1 MKKKIMMVASLLS
14 CFTMVK
20 AQNLP
25 VTLGQCLEKAE
36 ASHPLAGQYELIAS
50 SGDLKIKNLNR
61 NYLPEMNVNGDAHY
75 QSDVVEVPVAIAA
88 FAPEPLDKDWYKISL
103 DVSQLI
109 YDGGITRKNKDIEY
123 LEEQINRQAVS
134 VDLYKIKER
143 VVGVY
148 FSIISLQESL
158 ELLNL
163 TRESLKSRLK
173 EVESGVM
180 NGVVLASNADIIK
193 AELLKIDQ
201 REIELQSGIT
211 TGYKVLSILTGEQ
224 IATGTPL
231 EWTDPVIE
239 SYIPGQDRPEYGLYS
254 LQQQKAESMKK
265 LTTSKL
271 IPKVFA
277 YGQAGYGRPGY
288 DMLLNEFDD
297 FYTIG
302 ARLSWNVWNWN
313 KSKNEKTI
321 LELNKEI
328 IENNKNSFDQNLN
341 TDLERKMAEIVKIE
355 ALIPKDREIAEL
367 RSGIVKTYAS
377 QLDHGVITATEYIT
391 ELHAELEALLN
402 LKVHEVQLARAK
414 YDYLAAAGKL

>member
-1 MKKKIMMVASLLS
+1 MKKKIMMVASLMC
-14 CFTMVK
+14 CFSLVK
-20 AQNLP
+20 AQNSP
-25 VTLGQCLEKAE
+25 VTIDYCLEKAE
-36 ASHPLAGQYELIAS
+36 ANHPLTGQYDLITS
-50 SGDLKIKNLNR
+50 SGDLRIKNLNR

-109 YDGGITRKNKDIEY
+109 YDGGITKKNKDIEY
-123 LEEQINRQAVS
+123 LDEQINRQTVS

-163 TRESLKSRLK
+163 TKESLKSRLK
-173 EVESGVM
+173 EVESGVK
-180 NGVVLASNADIIK
+180 NGVVLASNSDIIK

-201 REIELQSGIT
+201 REIELESGIN
-211 TGYKVLSILTGEQ
+211 TGYKVLSILIGEE
-224 IATGTPL
+224 ISAGTPL
-231 EWTDPVIE
+231 EWTDPAVE
-239 SYIPGQDRPEYGLYS
+239 SYIPGYDRPEYELFS

-265 LTTSKL
+265 LTSSKL
-271 IPKVFA
+271 IPKFIA

-302 ARLSWNVWNWN
+302 ARLNWNVWNWN
-313 KSKNEKTI
+313 KSKNERTI

-328 IENNKNSFDQNLN
+328 IENNKKSFDQNLS
-341 TDLERKMAEIVKIE
+341 TDLERKIAEIVKIE

-402 LKVHEVQLARAK
+402 LKVHEVQLARAR

>member
-1 MKKKIMMVASLLS
+1 
-14 CFTMVK
+14 
-20 AQNLP
+20 
-25 VTLGQCLEKAE
+25 
-36 ASHPLAGQYELIAS
+36 
-50 SGDLKIKNLNR
+50 
-61 NYLPEMNVNGDAHY
+61 MNVNGDAHY